1 MTTMEGS
8 SFEENPILELE
19 EEEESWQPERA
30 GRGVLYSIGGEGGSV
45 RARGRESGRKSK
57 KASKREPATR
67 SELWVVVGAACGGAG
82 SGWR

>member
-57 KASKREPATR
+57 KASKRAVNFG
-67 SELWVVVGAACGGAG
+67 SSLALHAVELVQDGG
-82 SGWR
+82 